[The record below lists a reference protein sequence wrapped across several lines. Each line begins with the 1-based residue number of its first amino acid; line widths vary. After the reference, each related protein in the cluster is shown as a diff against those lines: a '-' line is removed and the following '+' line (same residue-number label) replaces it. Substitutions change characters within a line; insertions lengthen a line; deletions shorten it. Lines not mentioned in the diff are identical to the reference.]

1 MGALWQVILKEF
13 LQLRQDRKMIPALIV
28 GPLVQLIALGYAANL
43 DVTHVPLLLV
53 DGDHSVASRELVER
67 FDASGY
73 FEIKGSVPT
82 AEQAEPWLVE
92 GVAQVVLIIP
102 EGYGTDLNA
111 GRSPRLQVLADGTD
125 ANSAVVGLGYA
136 SRIISEMGGEL
147 QRVRLETET
156 RRSADA
162 ARRLGV
168 PVARPPAIGRIDVM
182 PRIFYNPDLKTR
194 WFYVPAVLAMV
205 LMLVTMMLPSMAVVR
220 EKEIGTLEQISVTP
234 LRPWQLILG
243 KLTPFAIIGMID
255 TAVIVVLAQVVF
267 GVPLRGSFLLLL
279 FLTFL
284 FLLNTLGLGLFAS
297 TMVATQQQAM
307 MFAVFVLMVPMI
319 YLSGLIFPIENMPM
333 LFQIGSYGIP
343 VRYYGIIL
351 RGVFLKGSGLDVL
364 WPEAL
369 TLAITGV
376 AWLTFASAR
385 FRKRLD

>member
-43 DVTHVPLLLV
+43 DVTQVPLLV
-53 DGDHSVASRELVER
+53 VNRDHTVASRALVER
-67 FDASGY
+67 FTASGY
-73 FEIKGSVPT
+73 FDLKGSEPT
-82 AEQAEPWLVE
+82 ADQAEPWLVE
-92 GVAQVVLIIP
+92 GRAQVVLVIP
-102 EGYGTDLNA
+102 EGYDIDLA
-111 GRSPRLQVLADGTD
+111 SGRSPQVQVLADGTD

-136 SRIISEMGGEL
+136 SRIVAEMGGSLQLERL
-147 QRVRLETET
+147 AERNRQRVAE
-156 RRSADA
+156 AV
-162 ARRLGV
+162 RLGL
-168 PVARPPAIGRIDVM
+168 PPARPPAIGQIQVM
-182 PRIFYNPDLKTR
+182 PRVFYNPDLKTR

-243 KLTPFAIIGMID
+243 KLTPFAIIGMLD
-255 TAVIVVLAQVVF
+255 TTVIVILAQVVF
-267 GVPLRGSFLLLL
+267 EVPLRGSFLLLL

-319 YLSGLIFPIENMPM
+319 YLSGLIFPIENMPT

-369 TLAITGV
+369 ILATTGF
-376 AWLTFASAR
+376 AWLAFASLR

>member
-1 MGALWQVILKEF
+1 MGALLQVILKEF
-13 LQLRQDRKMIPALIV
+13 LQLRQDRKIIPALVI

-53 DGDHSVASRELVER
+53 DGDHSVASRALVER

-73 FEIKGSVPT
+73 FEIKGSVAT
-82 AEQAEPWLVE
+82 AEEAEPWLVE
-92 GVAQVVLIIP
+92 GLAQVVLVIP
-102 EGYGTDLNA
+102 AGYGNELAA

-136 SRIISEMGGEL
+136 SRIIAEMGGSL
-147 QRVRLETET
+147 QQTRLDTLN
-156 RRSADA
+156 RRSAEA
-162 ARRLGV
+162 AQRLGA
-168 PVARPPAIGRIDVM
+168 PVARPPVVGRIEIM

-243 KLTPFAIIGMID
+243 KLTPFAIIGLLD
-255 TAVIVVLAQVVF
+255 TLVIVVLAQVVF
-267 GVPLRGSFLLLL
+267 GVPLRGSLLLLL

-284 FLLNTLGLGLFAS
+284 FLLNTLGLGLLAS

-307 MFAVFVLMVPMI
+307 MFSTFVFMVPMI
-319 YLSGLIFPIENMPM
+319 YLSGLIFPIENMPTF
-333 LFQIGSYGIP
+333 FQLGSYAIP
-343 VRYYGIIL
+343 VRYYAIIL
-351 RGVFLKGSGLDVL
+351 RGVFLKGSGIDVL

-369 TLAITGV
+369 TLFLTGTM
-376 AWLTFASAR
+376 WLTFASAR

>member
-1 MGALWQVILKEF
+1 MWPLWQVILKEF

-53 DGDHSVASRELVER
+53 DGDHSMASRELVER

-82 AEQAEPWLVE
+82 AQQAEPWLVE
-92 GVAQVVLIIP
+92 GRAQVVLIIP

-136 SRIISEMGGEL
+136 SRIISEMGGDL

-156 RRSADA
+156 RRSVEA

-168 PVARPPAIGRIDVM
+168 PVARPPSIGRIEVM

-234 LRPWQLILG
+234 LRPWQLIVG

-369 TLAITGV
+369 TLALTGL

>member
-1 MGALWQVILKEF
+1 A
-13 LQLRQDRKMIPALIV
+13 
-28 GPLVQLIALGYAANL
+28 
-43 DVTHVPLLLV
+43 
-53 DGDHSVASRELVER
+53 ER
-67 FDASGY
+67 
-73 FEIKGSVPT
+73 
-82 AEQAEPWLVE
+82 
-92 GVAQVVLIIP
+92 
-102 EGYGTDLNA
+102 N
-111 GRSPRLQVLADGTD
+111 
-125 ANSAVVGLGYA
+125 
-136 SRIISEMGGEL
+136 
-147 QRVRLETET
+147 
-156 RRSADA
+156 RRSAA
-162 ARRLGV
+162 EAERLGL
-168 PVARPPAIGRIDVM
+168 PRPRPPSIGQIQVM
-182 PRIFYNPDLKTR
+182 PRVFYNPDLKTR

-243 KLTPFAIIGMID
+243 KLTPFAIIGMLD
-255 TAVIVVLAQVVF
+255 TTVIVILAQVVF
-267 GVPLRGSFLLLL
+267 GVPLRGSFILLL

-319 YLSGLIFPIENMPM
+319 YLSGLIFPIENMPT

-369 TLAITGV
+369 ILAATGI
-376 AWLTFASAR
+376 AWLTFASLR

>member
-1 MGALWQVILKEF
+1 VGALLQVILKEF
-13 LQLRQDRKMIPALIV
+13 LQLRQDRKIIPALII

-53 DGDHSVASRELVER
+53 DGDHTVASRDLIER

-82 AEQAEPWLVE
+82 AEEAEPWLVE
-92 GVAQVVLIIP
+92 GLAQVVLVIP
-102 EGYGTDLNA
+102 EGYGNELAA

-136 SRIISEMGGEL
+136 SRIIALMGGTL
-147 QRVRLETET
+147 QQTRLDTLN
-156 RRSADA
+156 RRSAEA
-162 ARRLGV
+162 AERLGA
-168 PVARPPAIGRIDVM
+168 PLARPPSVGRIEIL

-243 KLTPFAIIGMID
+243 KLTPFAIIGLLD
-255 TAVIVVLAQVVF
+255 TLVIVVLAQVVF
-267 GVPLRGSFLLLL
+267 GVPLRGSLLLLL

-284 FLLNTLGLGLFAS
+284 FLLNTLGLGLLAS

-307 MFAVFVLMVPMI
+307 MFSTFVMMVPMI
-319 YLSGLIFPIENMPM
+319 YLSGLIFPIENMPTF
-333 LFQIGSYGIP
+333 FQIGSYGIP
-343 VRYYGIIL
+343 VRYYAIIL
-351 RGVFLKGSGLDVL
+351 RGVFLKGSGIDVL

-369 TLAITGV
+369 TLALTGV
-376 AWLTFASAR
+376 GWLTFASAR

>member
-43 DVTHVPLLLV
+43 YVTHVPLLLV
-53 DGDHSVASRELVER
+53 DGDHSAQSRELVER
-67 FDASGY
+67 FEASGY

-82 AEQAEPWLVE
+82 AQQAEPWLVE
-92 GVAQVVLIIP
+92 GLAQVVLVIP

-111 GRSPRLQVLADGTD
+111 GRSPNLQVLADGTD

-136 SRIISEMGGEL
+136 SRIIAEMGGTL
-147 QRVRLETET
+147 QRTRVASETS
-156 RRSADA
+156 RRAEA

-168 PVARPPAIGRIDVM
+168 PPPRPPSIGQIEVV

-234 LRPWQLILG
+234 LRPWQLIVG
-243 KLTPFAIIGMID
+243 KLTPFAIIGMLD
-255 TAVIVVLAQVVF
+255 TTVIVILAQVVF

-333 LFQIGSYGIP
+333 LFQIGSYAIP

-351 RGVFLKGSGLDVL
+351 RGVFLKGSGLEVL

-369 TLAITGV
+369 TLALTGL